1 MLPTLFE
8 FKQVQLILELC
19 DRGSLRAALSQR
31 VFFDVG
37 ASGSMRY
44 LTMLETA
51 ADVARGMQ
59 HLHASN
65 ILHSDL
71 KVRGEESGRE
81 CSSPPWPGPCRLLHH
96 PPLHLA
102 LRALNGRLST
112 DGQGVPPPSCPW
124 TYRHLHNP
132 STFALQALN
141 VLLQS
146 NPDAAKG
153 FTAKVADFGLSVQ
166 MSKAETHVSGLYQ
179 VGRMEEEGRVGG
191 DEIWET
197 GWCVDWVRWLGRKA
211 SPTSR
216 VAGWYLLLSQ
226 VSLYCPYD
234 LCGRGRPLHSLVSL
248 FMH

>member
-1 MLPTLFE
+1 MLLPPLARTMQALTSPSPSF
-8 FKQVQLILELC
+8 
-19 DRGSLRAALSQR
+19 GSAGSQR
-31 VFFDVG
+31 
-37 ASGSMRY
+37 
-44 LTMLETA
+44 T
-51 ADVARGMQ
+51 
-59 HLHASN
+59 
-65 ILHSDL
+65 
-71 KVRGEESGRE
+71 
-81 CSSPPWPGPCRLLHH
+81 
-96 PPLHLA
+96 
-102 LRALNGRLST
+102 ALNGWT
-112 DGQGVPPPSCPW
+112 GCPPPPSHPW
-124 TYRHLHNP
+124 TYRHLHHP